1 MGLLSDPSLTPRN
14 KFGKVLSKH
23 HSKVGWLLY
32 VASIVWFGC
41 LGHKDFNHGTYLS
54 ENALSPGL
62 VYPEIKQESSRW
74 AQQLIEELGKER
86 ENHKAT
92 TPHAWIAAKMRQIGL
107 ETYVH
112 NYTLRYPFDGGK
124 EFQGKNVYGIL
135 RAPRTSS
142 TEGIVFSAPYRSP
155 QSPHAD
161 IVASVPV
168 LLAFADFARK
178 KNYWAK
184 DIIFLVTEQ
193 EQLGMHAFIEA
204 YFNTEMDEATR
215 QKSFLD
221 YGYLPARAGSL
232 QAALNIE
239 VQDLDIDYVDVKIEG
254 LNGQLP
260 NLDMF
265 NLVQRITSRE
275 GIISGYKQTPQKKR
289 RQYQNSVENN
299 VKNMLSMIF
308 SLSTGVPNG
317 NHGFFHR
324 HRIESLT
331 LEAVKRQTNN
341 NNRYNGGLPLLKTI
355 EGISRSLNNLLE
367 RFHQSY
373 FFYILVQNDRFV
385 SIGDYMPCLGLLIAP
400 LFIKSFLLWLIASGD
415 LKDDEA
421 VENDNDDANESS
433 ELDMVPAVMYILY
446 ACLIGFLCQHMLPL
460 EFLVNFISNYGFN
473 TAQSVTV
480 SMLLWT
486 CLAFI
491 LPFVYKLPE
500 KAINWLHLGCLVG
513 LGTTL
518 VVVGLLNFSLAFIV
532 ALFSV
537 PLALG
542 ISPELKKG
550 FRKSLLTVYT
560 ILLNPLVF
568 IYGLVFVLTVFQFPE
583 LAIKETALRAV
594 TATMDAIT
602 FSLTDNWIYN
612 NWLSSIVTTVLL
624 PLWCCL
630 WAVVVRNAVPA
641 NTTKDIDN
649 SKKVQ

>member
-14 KFGKVLSKH
+14 KFAKILNKH
-23 HSKVGWLLY
+23 HSKVCWLLY
-32 VASIVWFGC
+32 IASIVWFGC

-62 VYPEIKQESSRW
+62 VYPEIKQDSSRW
-74 AQQLIEELGKER
+74 AQQLIEELGRER
-86 ENHKAT
+86 DNHRAT
-92 TPHAWIAAKMRQIGL
+92 TPHAWILAKMRQIGL

-112 NYTLRYPFDGGK
+112 NYTLRYPFAGGK

-142 TEGIVFSAPYRSP
+142 TEGLVFSAPYRS
-155 QSPHAD
+155 QASPHTD
-161 IVASVPV
+161 IIASVPV

-204 YFNTEMDEATR
+204 YFNTEMDKTSSQQAY
-215 QKSFLD
+215 LD

-289 RQYQNSVENN
+289 RQHNFSLESNI
-299 VKNMLSMIF
+299 KNLLAMIF
-308 SLSTGVPNG
+308 SQSTGVPNG

-324 HRIESLT
+324 HRIEALT
-331 LEAVKRQTNN
+331 LEAFKRQTSG

-385 SIGDYMPCLGLLIAP
+385 SIGDYMPCLALLVVP

-415 LKDDEA
+415 LKEDD
-421 VENDNDDANESS
+421 S
-433 ELDMVPAVMYILY
+433 EQPEKKETDTEDLKIAPAVLYILY
-446 ACLIGFLCQHMLPL
+446 ACLVGYLCQHMLAL
-460 EFLVNFISNYGFN
+460 EFIVNFLAQYGFS
-473 TAQSVTV
+473 TAQSIFV
-480 SMLLWT
+480 SMLLWN
-486 CLAFI
+486 LIAFA
-491 LPFVYKLPE
+491 LPVVFRPPA
-500 KAINWLHLGCLVG
+500 KALNWLYLGSLVG

-518 VVVGLLNFSLAFIV
+518 VVVGLLNFSLAFLIAIV
-532 ALFSV
+532 TV

-542 ISPELKKG
+542 AKPSMNLG
-550 FRKSLLTVYT
+550 FRKTLLTLYC

-568 IYGLVFVLTVFQFPE
+568 IYGLVCTLTIFQFPE
-583 LAIKETALRAV
+583 LTIKEIAFRALTAV
-594 TATMDAIT
+594 MESIT
-602 FSLTDNWIYN
+602 FSLTDNLIYN
-612 NWLSSIVTTVLL
+612 NWLCTIVTAGLL

-630 WAVVVRNAVPA
+630 WTVVI
-641 NTTKDIDN
+641 TKGMKRTKFNLDAA
-649 SKKVQ
+649 KKDQ

>member
-14 KFGKVLSKH
+14 KFAKILNKHHGKVC
-23 HSKVGWLLY
+23 WLLY
-32 VASIVWFGC
+32 IASIVWFGC

-62 VYPEIKQESSRW
+62 VYPEIKQDSSRW
-74 AQQLIEELGKER
+74 AQQLVEELGRER
-86 ENHKAT
+86 ENHRST
-92 TPHAWIAAKMRQIGL
+92 TPHAWISAKMRQIGL

-112 NYTLRYPFDGGK
+112 NYTLRYPFAGGK
-124 EFQGKNVYGIL
+124 EFHGKNVYGIL

-142 TEGIVFSAPYRSP
+142 TEGLIFSAPYRSP
-155 QSPHAD
+155 SSPHID

-178 KNYWAK
+178 KIYWAK

-204 YFNTEMDEATR
+204 YFNTEMDK
-215 QKSFLD
+215 KSSSTAYLD

-275 GIISGYKQTPQKKR
+275 GIVSGYKQTPQKKR
-289 RQYQNSVENN
+289 RQHNQSVENN
-299 VKNMLSMIF
+299 IKNLLAMILSQ
-308 SLSTGVPNG
+308 STGVPNG

-324 HRIESLT
+324 HRIEALT
-331 LEAVKRQTNN
+331 LEAVKRQTSS

-385 SIGDYMPCLGLLIAP
+385 SIGDYMPCLGLLVVP

-415 LKDDEA
+415 LKEEESKQEEGTTAA
-421 VENDNDDANESS
+421 VESGDAK
-433 ELDMVPAVMYILY
+433 MVPAVLFILY
-446 ACLIGFLCQHMLPL
+446 ACVIGYLSQHMAPL
-460 EFLVNFISNYGFN
+460 EFIVNLLSNYGFS
-473 TAQSVTV
+473 TSQSVTA
-480 SMLLWT
+480 SMILWS
-486 CLAFI
+486 LVGFM
-491 LPFVYKLPE
+491 LPFAYKLPE
-500 KAINWLHLGCLVG
+500 QALNWLYLGSLVG

-532 ALFSV
+532 ALCTV

-542 ISPELKKG
+542 VKPNMRIG
-550 FRKSLLTVYT
+550 FRKTVLTLYC
-560 ILLNPLVF
+560 IFLNPLVF
-568 IYGLVFVLTVFQFPE
+568 VYSLVCTLTLFQFPE
-583 LAIKETALRAV
+583 LTIKEIAFRAWTAV
-594 TATMDAIT
+594 MESIT
-602 FSLTDNWIYN
+602 FSLTDNLIYN
-612 NWLSSIVTTVLL
+612 NWLCTIVTSVLL
-624 PLWCCL
+624 PLWCCF
-630 WAVVVRNAVPA
+630 WTI
-641 NTTKDIDN
+641 TTSKGIPPKTTNDAIKKD
-649 SKKVQ
+649 Q